1 MHIKDTAGQ
10 EDYKAINE
18 IFYKQANGILLVYDV
33 TNSYSFDEIQDYY
46 CKKIE
51 DNCNKD
57 IKVILLGNKSD
68 LENERQIQPEEG
80 ATFAAKKG
88 FMFMETS
95 CLKNK
100 NVSDEMSLSKIILIC
115 LILLGLTIGANLAKI
130 YNKIFNKEIITEVVQ

>member
-80 ATFAAKKG
+80 ATFDAKKG

-100 NVSDEMSLSKIILIC
+100 NVADGFETLIELTYRDSTPGELKKNINLKYNDSKKDESNGC
-115 LILLGLTIGANLAKI
+115 C
-130 YNKIFNKEIITEVVQ
+130 